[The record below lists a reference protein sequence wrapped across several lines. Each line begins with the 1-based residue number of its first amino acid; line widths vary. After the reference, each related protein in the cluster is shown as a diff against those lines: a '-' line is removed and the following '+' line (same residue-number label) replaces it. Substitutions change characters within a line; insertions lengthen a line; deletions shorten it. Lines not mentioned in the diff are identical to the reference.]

1 LGGVRWGRDG
11 EGEREEEDEVF
22 HGGREK
28 AETLGNPI
36 TFRLLGC
43 WHSVLIDHRGV
54 LRWAQWGFLP
64 IVE

>member
-1 LGGVRWGRDG
+1 MGGRGDR
-11 EGEREEEDEVF
+11 EGEEQEEEQVF

-36 TFRLLGC
+36 TFRLLGG
-43 WHSVLIDHRGV
+43 WHGVLIDHRAV
-54 LRWAQWGFLP
+54 LRWVQWGFLP